1 MQQSREQQV
10 LVDIDNVFSAI
21 ERAKERVA
29 AAA

>member
-10 LVDIDNVFSAI
+10 LVDIDNVLSAI
-21 ERAKERVA
+21 ERVKERVA

>member
-10 LVDIDNVFSAI
+10 LVDIDNVLSAI